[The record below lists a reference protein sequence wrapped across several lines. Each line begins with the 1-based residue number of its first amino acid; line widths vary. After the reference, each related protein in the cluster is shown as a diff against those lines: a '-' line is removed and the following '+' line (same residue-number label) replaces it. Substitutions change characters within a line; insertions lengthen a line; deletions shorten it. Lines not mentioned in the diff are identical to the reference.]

1 MMKFALKE
9 YTESTIRKQ
18 IEWVDNLDR
27 TSLLKKDLIQLS
39 VMCNPMLQNI
49 KKIINRPWSK
59 IKGGF
64 VTFPWSS
71 VQSLWKWK

>member
-18 IEWVDNLDR
+18 IDWVDNLDR
-27 TSLLKKDLIQLS
+27 TWLLKKDLIQLS

-49 KKIINRPWSK
+49 KKIINRP
-59 IKGGF
+59 
-64 VTFPWSS
+64 
-71 VQSLWKWK
+71 